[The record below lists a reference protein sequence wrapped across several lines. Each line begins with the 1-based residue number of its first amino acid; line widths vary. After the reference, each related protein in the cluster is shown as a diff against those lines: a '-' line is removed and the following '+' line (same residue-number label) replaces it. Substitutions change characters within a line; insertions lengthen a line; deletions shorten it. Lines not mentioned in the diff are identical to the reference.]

1 MLIGVNYTFY
11 YLEIM
16 LASTP
21 DTSFI
26 FKDVLNTTVTHSVQ
40 KDSRGLLSLDGR
52 YSRRDRRPSST
63 VD

>member
-40 KDSRGLLSLDGR
+40 KDSRGLLSLDG
-52 YSRRDRRPSST
+52 
-63 VD
+63 